1 MSDLYRDEIE
11 KIKYYRA
18 KITDRYLSQGIGI
31 NKEQVQ
37 KELDKLDLKIAI
49 FSQAYIRSGETLSVK
64 KFNEQKQDIYND
76 LAVLYKVLFDLV
88 RKRVEKA
95 QVRARYELD
104 DLRLKT
110 DRFKYLTE
118 AQTVAVYGTT
128 VFHQTNNFDQK
139 YEDGKVYI
147 DLGPVTVGSGCYLV
161 PILDC
166 GEIDPRDV
174 TFQFDNNTAAGAYN
188 YSREYLRYTGDYV
201 LEANEYQNSEKLF
214 GKDLIDI
221 PGTVQASDPYNLFLN
236 RSCVRIEDLQNNTVR
251 YAVKNPEIYVSVSGY
266 TEVSFY
272 VYGASYIRI
281 GVMGALSYKN
291 YTGDEILSPAQR
303 QKIVMRGDTFS
314 FDIQT
319 DGILYAEKVP
329 TTVQDDKL
337 KIHRNYT
344 DITDYMV
351 EHISYGEDKT
361 FENVRVIINN
371 ATHTFYDINYIVIKQ
386 ARISELEDV
395 S

>member
-88 RKRVEKA
+88 RERVEKA

-166 GEIDPRDV
+166 GEIDPKDV

-281 GVMGALSYKN
+281 GIMGALSYKN
-291 YTGDEILSPAQR
+291 YTDDEI
-303 QKIVMRGDTFS
+303 IW
-314 FDIQT
+314 
-319 DGILYAEKVP
+319 AE
-329 TTVQDDKL
+329 
-337 KIHRNYT
+337 
-344 DITDYMV
+344 
-351 EHISYGEDKT
+351 
-361 FENVRVIINN
+361 
-371 ATHTFYDINYIVIKQ
+371 
-386 ARISELEDV
+386 
-395 S
+395 

>member
-1 MSDLYRDEIE
+1 
-11 KIKYYRA
+11 
-18 KITDRYLSQGIGI
+18 
-31 NKEQVQ
+31 
-37 KELDKLDLKIAI
+37 
-49 FSQAYIRSGETLSVK
+49 
-64 KFNEQKQDIYND
+64 
-76 LAVLYKVLFDLV
+76 
-88 RKRVEKA
+88 
-95 QVRARYELD
+95 
-104 DLRLKT
+104 
-110 DRFKYLTE
+110 
-118 AQTVAVYGTT
+118 
-128 VFHQTNNFDQK
+128 
-139 YEDGKVYI
+139 
-147 DLGPVTVGSGCYLV
+147 
-161 PILDC
+161 
-166 GEIDPRDV
+166 
-174 TFQFDNNTAAGAYN
+174 
-188 YSREYLRYTGDYV
+188 
-201 LEANEYQNSEKLF
+201 
-214 GKDLIDI
+214 
-221 PGTVQASDPYNLFLN
+221 
-236 RSCVRIEDLQNNTVR
+236 
-251 YAVKNPEIYVSVSGY
+251 
-266 TEVSFY
+266 
-272 VYGASYIRI
+272 
-281 GVMGALSYKN
+281 MGALSYNN